1 MESISNLLPKAN
13 NEYMQM
19 LYDIDEDVCEE
30 YKAIAKFAAEKI
42 EEIDKQDE
50 ADTRVDFY
58 IPQELLAK
66 TMYSEIHIYC
76 YRKYSDGRY
85 TSNYLFIK
93 DEEGISLSIDLYRR
107 NKWIEYC
114 DFEEFVIDELM
125 NVERDYAWYKEGRLE
140 ERLEF
145 MRNFCQ
151 EIRQ

>member
-30 YKAIAKFAAEKI
+30 YKTIAKYAAEKI
-42 EEIDKQDE
+42 EEIDRQDE

-58 IPQELLAK
+58 IPRELMVN

-85 TSNYLFIK
+85 TSN
-93 DEEGISLSIDLYRR
+93 DLWSKTLEKNLKER
-107 NKWIEYC
+107 NK
-114 DFEEFVIDELM
+114 V
-125 NVERDYAWYKEGRLE
+125 
-140 ERLEF
+140 
-145 MRNFCQ
+145 CQ
-151 EIRQ
+151 YL